1 VIVPADRFRWA
12 YCQLE
17 ILRRT
22 LPAHLRRALKNMP
35 KTLDETYERALLEID
50 EEMRQYAQRLFQCLT
65 VSIRP
70 LRVEELAE
78 ILAVQ
83 FDAGE
88 FPEFNPDWRFGDAE
102 EAVLS
107 VCSNLISVVD
117 VGGSQVVQFSH
128 FSVKEFLT
136 SDRLAAA
143 REGLS
148 GYYIVPHSAHTV
160 IAQASLS
167 VLLQL
172 NDSIDKDSIKDFP
185 LSGYAAQYWVDHGQ
199 FENVSSTIQVA
210 MEHLF
215 NRDKLH
221 FSAWVWI
228 YDIDNPWR
236 ANMRT
241 MHPNRPTATPLYYA
255 VLCGFHGLIEHLV
268 STYPKDMD
276 TKGGYYRSPLLAA
289 FVKDDIGTASSLLQ
303 RGADVNVLDKLGLS
317 PLHQASQGGRLDIV
331 QLLLEHGA
339 DINLQ
344 SSTGV
349 HPLGVASRAGKI
361 EVVRLLLKRGA
372 NVNSQNK
379 SGRSAL
385 YSAARC
391 GHLNVV
397 RLLIESGANVD
408 LHNKQGS
415 TPLYFASN
423 RGHVKLAELLIQH
436 GANVGLRKNSGRTPL
451 HAAAS
456 QAGRVQLAELLI
468 QSGAHVDSRDN
479 EDRTPMHLAAFN
491 GKLDI
496 VKLLVGGGADPNI
509 HDDDNKTPLDLAED
523 NEKLDVANFLSPLT
537 TFLVEEVESTASSV
551 SSSASSPAS
560 SSSWHSSVVELPEP
574 RIEDVEPSKDQQSS
588 IHTASRNG
596 QLDVVRSLLDH
607 GSDVDER
614 DHIGRTALIVA
625 SRDGKLQVAKLLI
638 ERGAYV
644 NSRSNAGWTPL
655 HHASI
660 NGHLDVVRLLLN
672 HCADLNARMRSQK
685 TALACASS
693 KGHLEIAKLLLERG
707 ANANGRNGFGLTP
720 KHQAIAGG
728 HGKVAELLSQYGA

>member
-1 VIVPADRFRWA
+1 MVSRKNHVIIPADRFRWV

-35 KTLDETYERALLEID
+35 KTLDETYERALREID
-50 EEMRQYAQRLFQCLT
+50 EEMRQYAQRLFQCLA

-70 LRVEELAE
+70 LHVEELAE

-88 FPEFNPDWRFGDAE
+88 FPEFNSDWRFGDAE

-160 IAQASLS
+160 LAQASLS

-172 NDSIDKDSIKDFP
+172 DDSMINKDSVKDFP

-210 MEHLF
+210 MERLF
-215 NRDKLH
+215 NPDKPY

-241 MHPNRPTATPLYYA
+241 THPNRPPATPLYYA
-255 VLCGFHGLIEHLV
+255 VLCGFRSLIEHLV

-276 TKGGYYRSPLLAA
+276 TKGGYHKSPLLAA

-303 RGADVNVLDKLGLS
+303 RGADVNVLDKLGVS

-331 QLLLEHGA
+331 QLLLDHGA

-344 SSTGV
+344 NSQGIP
-349 HPLGVASRAGKI
+349 PLGLASRAGNI
-361 EVVRLLLKRGA
+361 ELLRLLLQRGA

-379 SGRSAL
+379 SGRSVL

-397 RLLIESGANVD
+397 QLLIESGANVD
-408 LHNKQGS
+408 LQTKHGS
-415 TPLYFASN
+415 NPLYFASSE
-423 RGHVKLAELLIQH
+423 GHIKLAELLIQH
-436 GANVGLRKNSGRTPL
+436 GANVGSRNNPGRTPL
-451 HAAAS
+451 HAAS
-456 QAGRVQLAELLI
+456 LMGHVQLAELLI
-468 QSGAHVDSRDN
+468 HGGAQLDSRDN
-479 EDRTPMHLAAFN
+479 KGQTPLHLAALN
-491 GKLDI
+491 GRLG
-496 VKLLVGGGADPNI
+496 VAKLLVGCCADPNI
-509 HDDDNKTPLDLAED
+509 HDDNNKTPLDLASD
-523 NEKLDVANFLSPLT
+523 NGKLEVANFLSPLT
-537 TFLVEEVESTASSV
+537 TCLGRAVGPTTSSV
-551 SSSASSPAS
+551 NSHP
-560 SSSWHSSVVELPEP
+560 SVVELPQP
-574 RIEDVEPSKDQQSS
+574 GGEDVEPSKDQQPS

-607 GSDVDER
+607 GPHVDKR
-614 DHIGRTALIVA
+614 DDIGQTALIAA
-625 SRDGKLQVAKLLI
+625 SKNGKLQVAKLLI
-638 ERGAYV
+638 ERGADV

-655 HHASI
+655 HHASR
-660 NGHLDVVRLLLN
+660 NGHLDVVRLLLD
-672 HCADLNARMRSQK
+672 HGADLSARQRSQR
-685 TALACASS
+685 TALASASPN
-693 KGHLEIAKLLLERG
+693 GHLEIVKLLLERG
-707 ANANGRNGFGLTP
+707 ADPNVRNRFGLTP
-720 KHQAIAGG
+720 KQQAMARG
-728 HGKVAELLSQYGA
+728 HDKIAELLSQYGA